1 MSKKKGDF
9 QPAYYKDQGCS
20 LAPSCLNCPLPR
32 CRYDAP
38 QAAAGIARWH
48 RFDVVAAFEGGET
61 LESLAERFGV
71 RTIDVWRVVAA

>member
-1 MSKKKGDF
+1 MSKKKGDS

-20 LAPSCLNCPLPR
+20 LAPSCLNCPLPQ

-38 QAAAGIARWH
+38 QAAASRRA
-48 RFDVVAAFEGGET
+48 DVVAAFEGGET

-71 RTIDVWRVVAA
+71 STIDVWRVVAA